1 MAEIK
6 HERQYT
12 TQAELDQ
19 MEREL
24 TEAEETLATRSG
36 SRRKHKVKAG
46 TVVFIIALACVLLLL
61 GKVWID
67 KSAGRVPELF
77 VYKIFQVETGS
88 MEPTLPVGT
97 IIVSQTPEHPEDLQE
112 GTIVT
117 FRQDDG
123 TIVTHRIIEVI
134 DGDGTVLYRTKGDN
148 PVNSPDPE
156 LLRPENIEAVFRFSL
171 NGGTE
176 Q

>member
-67 KSAGRVPELF
+67 KSAGRVPEQMCIRDSIDDI
-77 VYKIFQVETGS
+77 YTTGA
-88 MEPTLPVGT
+88 TVGECVR
-97 IIVSQTPEHPEDLQE
+97 ILADA
-112 GTIVT
+112 GANVT
-117 FRQDDG
+117 AYTYSR
-123 TIVTHRIIEVI
+123 E
-134 DGDGTVLYRTKGDN
+134 
-148 PVNSPDPE
+148 
-156 LLRPENIEAVFRFSL
+156 
-171 NGGTE
+171 
-176 Q
+176 